1 MGVKKLSK
9 RLISFTLALIM
20 LVNLAGC
27 SFKNDGA
34 SDSGVVPAD
43 NDTIVVNDVAINDSF
58 VTLEIKGLEEAGITV
73 DDIDIDEIL
82 VHCIEVKGIDSIEVE
97 VTSIND
103 EFVYLAYKNF
113 VSYYGDDFDL
123 KDFLIDAGIGCG
135 CILICV
141 TLSVAGGPV
150 GTFFGAVIT
159 SQFTTSAIVIG
170 AAIDAA
176 VSAYQA
182 YEEGGDASY
191 IIGHMLNGVADGFK
205 WSAMLAPLT
214 GAVDGI
220 KALRAVSALRKVPG
234 FEDVTDK
241 EARKIFETLADIV
254 SRSGQSADNLTDDAL
269 RELYKSLPKEV
280 TEEISEDVLRN
291 ILTNRALI
299 TDIVRKFNPFNVSKE
314 VLQAMQDNFLRRAG
328 LADDAGKELIK
339 QIKNGTIKNL
349 DEIADPA
356 VREFIEKNMYEFV
369 ECFGSSLSK
378 DFIDGCLK
386 SSLGDD
392 AFNLIKN
399 SITSD
404 NLYLDLVK
412 TVGRDTADDVL
423 SDTNTLILLQL
434 RYGSKNVNKLIN
446 VHVLYEQMLRNNNIP
461 DEQLEKVIAG
471 IMDGSLKS
479 LDDISDISAQIA
491 KNLTSSREVT
501 AQVIKNLG
509 NGNALSGLLDDLAKA
524 GMESIGVP
532 ADCAADIISNSLTKT
547 EIISKYGDDVYRT
560 LLSDYN
566 FNLTLNCLAAQ
577 NTVNSSLVRE
587 MTTDALSS
595 RGLTDDIIENILSG
609 RGITEWGIADDEIMA
624 ISNVVADYYRMT
636 DSTIYANYV
645 MEISEKR
652 GEVIADFLVD
662 YKNAGNTITNIN
674 YAGSIM
680 EPHANSNPA
689 YIKSKYG
696 NIYMSSQGF
705 PVFDDYAIARIE
717 LPDLVG
723 DDGVDIARANLIHH
737 GTQSSI
743 PGYTWHHLE
752 DGKTLILIPS
762 DLHEAYRH
770 TGGASLIR
778 EGL

>member
-1 MGVKKLSK
+1 MNIRRIVK
-9 RLISFTLALIM
+9 RIISFV
-20 LVNLAGC
+20 LVVSMMTSLVGC
-27 SFKNDGA
+27 SWGKGDNSNPGVTPV
-34 SDSGVVPAD
+34 DS
-43 NDTIVVNDVAINDSF
+43 DTIVVNDVAVEDSF
-58 VTLEIKGLEEAGITV
+58 VTLEIRGLEEAGITV

-82 VHCIEVKGIDSIEVE
+82 VNCIEVKGIDSIEVE

-220 KALRAVSALRKVPG
+220 KALRAVAALRKVPG
-234 FEDVTDK
+234 FEEVTDK
-241 EARKIFETLADIV
+241 EARKIFETLAEV
-254 SRSGQSADNLTDDAL
+254 LRQSGSSADNLTDDVL
-269 RELYKSLPKEV
+269 KELYKNLPAEF
-280 TEEISEDVLRN
+280 TEELTEDVLRN
-291 ILTNRALI
+291 ILTNRSLI
-299 TDIVRKFNPFNVSKE
+299 TDIVRKFNPFNVSGD
-314 VLQAMQDNFLRRAG
+314 VLKAMQDSFLKRAG
-328 LADDAGKELIK
+328 LTDDLGKELIK
-339 QIKNGTIKNL
+339 NIKNGTIKSL
-349 DEIADPA
+349 DDITDPVA
-356 VREFIEKNMYEFV
+356 REFIEKNMFEFV
-369 ECFGSSLSK
+369 ECFGTSLSK

-386 SSLGDD
+386 STLGDD
-392 AFNLIKN
+392 AFDLIKS

-404 NLYLDLVK
+404 SLYLDLVK
-412 TVGRDTADDVL
+412 TVGRDTADEIL
-423 SDTNTLILLQL
+423 SDSNTLILLQL

-446 VHVLYEQMLRNNNIP
+446 VHVLYEQMLRNNSIT
-461 DEQLEKVIAG
+461 DDQLEKVIVG
-471 IMDGSLKS
+471 IMDGSLNS
-479 LDDISDISAQIA
+479 LDDISDISTQIA
-491 KNLTSSREVT
+491 KNLTSSREVV
-501 AQVIKNLG
+501 AQAIKNLG

-524 GMESIGVP
+524 GMESVGIP
-532 ADCAADIISNSLTKT
+532 ADCAADIISNSLTKAD
-547 EIISKYGDDVYRT
+547 IISKYGDDVYRT
-560 LLSDYN
+560 LFSDYN
-566 FNLTLNCLAAQ
+566 YNLCLNCLSAQ
-577 NTVNSSLVRE
+577 NVVNESLIKE
-587 MTTDALSS
+587 MTEDALSS
-595 RGLTDDIIENILSG
+595 RGFADDIIENIMSG
-609 RGITEWGIADDEIMA
+609 RGIAEWGISDDEIMA

-636 DSTIYANYV
+636 DANMYANYV

-652 GEVIADFLVD
+652 GEVIEDFLKE
-662 YKNAGNTITNIN
+662 YTANNTITNIE
-674 YAGSIM
+674 YAGAIM

-696 NIYMSSQGF
+696 NIYMSTQGF
-705 PVFDDYAIARIE
+705 PIFDDYAIARLE
-717 LPDLVG
+717 FPDLTG
-723 DDGVDIARANLIHH
+723 DDAIDIARANLAHH
-737 GTQSSI
+737 GTQASI

-752 DGKTLILIPS
+752 DGKTLILIPTE
-762 DLHEAYRH
+762 LHEAYRH

>member
-280 TEEISEDVLRN
+280 TEEISEDFLRN

>member
-34 SDSGVVPAD
+34 SDSGVAPAD

-241 EARKIFETLADIV
+241 EARKIFETLAEIV
-254 SRSGQSADNLTDDAL
+254 SKSGQSADNLTDDAL

-291 ILTNRALI
+291 ILTNRTLI

-314 VLQAMQDNFLRRAG
+314 VLQAMQDSFLRRAG

-386 SSLGDD
+386 ASLGDD
-392 AFNLIKN
+392 AFNLIKT

-412 TVGRDTADDVL
+412 KVGRDTADDLL

-471 IMDGSLKS
+471 IMDGSFKS
-479 LDDISDISAQIA
+479 LDDISEISTQIA

-532 ADCAADIISNSLTKT
+532 ADCAADIIANSLTKAD
-547 EIISKYGDDVYRT
+547 IISKYGDDVYRT

-566 FNLTLNCLAAQ
+566 FNLTINCLAAQ

-587 MTTDALSS
+587 MTTDALSN

-652 GEVIADFLVD
+652 GDMIADFLVE

-696 NIYMSSQGF
+696 NIYMSTQGF

>member
-1 MGVKKLSK
+1 MNIRRIVK
-9 RLISFTLALIM
+9 RIISFV
-20 LVNLAGC
+20 LVVSMMTSLVGC
-27 SFKNDGA
+27 SWGKGDNSNPGVTPV
-34 SDSGVVPAD
+34 DS
-43 NDTIVVNDVAINDSF
+43 DTIVVNDVAVEDSF
-58 VTLEIKGLEEAGITV
+58 VTLEIRGLEEAGITV

-82 VHCIEVKGIDSIEVE
+82 VNCIEVKGIDIIGVE

-220 KALRAVSALRKVPG
+220 KALRAVAALRKVPG
-234 FEDVTDK
+234 FEEVTDK
-241 EARKIFETLADIV
+241 EARKIFETLAEV
-254 SRSGQSADNLTDDAL
+254 LRQSGSSADNLTDDVL
-269 RELYKSLPKEV
+269 KELYKNLPAEF
-280 TEEISEDVLRN
+280 TEELTEDVLRN
-291 ILTNRALI
+291 ILTNRSLI
-299 TDIVRKFNPFNVSKE
+299 TDIVRKFNPFNVSGD
-314 VLQAMQDNFLRRAG
+314 VLKAMQDSFLKRAG
-328 LADDAGKELIK
+328 LTDDLGKELIK
-339 QIKNGTIKNL
+339 NIKNGTIKSL
-349 DEIADPA
+349 DDITDPVA
-356 VREFIEKNMYEFV
+356 REFIEKNMFEFV
-369 ECFGSSLSK
+369 ECFGTSLSK

-386 SSLGDD
+386 STLGDD
-392 AFNLIKN
+392 AFDLIKS

-404 NLYLDLVK
+404 SLYLDLVK
-412 TVGRDTADDVL
+412 TVGRDTADEIL
-423 SDTNTLILLQL
+423 SDSNTLILLQL

-446 VHVLYEQMLRNNNIP
+446 VHVLYEQMLRNNSIT
-461 DEQLEKVIAG
+461 DDQLEKVIVG
-471 IMDGSLKS
+471 IMDGSLNS
-479 LDDISDISAQIA
+479 LDDISDISTQIA
-491 KNLTSSREVT
+491 KNLTSSREVV
-501 AQVIKNLG
+501 AQAIKNLG

-524 GMESIGVP
+524 GMESVGIP
-532 ADCAADIISNSLTKT
+532 ADCAADIISNSLTKAD
-547 EIISKYGDDVYRT
+547 IISKYGDDVYRT
-560 LLSDYN
+560 LFSDYN
-566 FNLTLNCLAAQ
+566 YNLCLNCLSAQ
-577 NTVNSSLVRE
+577 NVVNESLIKE
-587 MTTDALSS
+587 MTEDALSS
-595 RGLTDDIIENILSG
+595 RGFADDIIENIMSG
-609 RGITEWGIADDEIMA
+609 RGIAEWGISDDEIMA

-636 DSTIYANYV
+636 DANMYANYV

-652 GEVIADFLVD
+652 GEVIEDFLKE
-662 YKNAGNTITNIN
+662 YTANNTITNIE
-674 YAGSIM
+674 YAGAIM

-696 NIYMSSQGF
+696 NIYMSTQGF
-705 PVFDDYAIARIE
+705 PIFDDYAIARLE
-717 LPDLVG
+717 FPDLTG
-723 DDGVDIARANLIHH
+723 DDAIDIARANLAHH
-737 GTQSSI
+737 GTQASI

-752 DGKTLILIPS
+752 DGKTLILIPTE
-762 DLHEAYRH
+762 LHEAYRH

>member
-280 TEEISEDVLRN
+280 TEEISEDFLRN

-652 GEVIADFLVD
+652 GGVIADFLVD